1 MITLSVVVP
10 VYHNQPTLPELHARL
25 SATCHRAIG
34 DAYELICVDD
44 GSGDGSATVRRDL
57 ANRDPRV
64 RVVTLSRNFGSQAAI
79 MAGLAHATGS
89 HVAIIAADL
98 QEPPEIIAD
107 LWAACQNGAEIALA
121 TRSSRGDPWA
131 SRAFASVFYA
141 LLRRFAIPAM
151 PPGGFDC
158 FVATRRVGDLL
169 LAQARP
175 NLYLPGELL
184 WLGFTRAV
192 IPYDRHARPSG
203 RSMWTF
209 WKKARFLLDSFVAFS
224 YAPIRLTSTIGLAVA
239 LVGFAY
245 AAVILALRLTA
256 GFPIEGWASLAVIV
270 LVLGGVQLVVI
281 GTLGEYL
288 WRALD
293 LAQGR
298 PLYVVASVTNPATAR
313 PASSQDPSSRA
324 VTVRR

>member
-1 MITLSVVVP
+1 MAVLSIVVP
-10 VYHNQPTLPELHARL
+10 VYHNQDTLPELHARL
-25 SATCHRAIG
+25 AATC
-34 DAYELICVDD
+34 D
-44 GSGDGSATVRRDL
+44 GTTQIPFEIIYVNDGSADTSAKVLSSIAGMDER
-57 ANRDPRV
+57 A

-89 HVAIIAADL
+89 HVAMIAADL

-107 LWAACQNGAEIALA
+107 LWRACQNGAEIALA
-121 TRSSRGDPWA
+121 TRSTRGDPWP
-131 SRAFASVFYA
+131 SRLFADAFYR

-184 WLGFTRAV
+184 WLGFDRAI
-192 IPYDRHARPSG
+192 IPYDRLARPAG
-203 RSMWTF
+203 HSMWTF
-209 WKKARFLLDSFVAFS
+209 WKKVRFLLDSFVAFS
-224 YAPIRLTSTIGLAVA
+224 YAPIRLTSTIGLVVAVA
-239 LVGFAY
+239 GFLY
-245 AAVILALRLTA
+245 AAVILGLRLTT

-293 LAQGR
+293 LARAR
-298 PLYVVASVTNPATAR
+298 PLYIVSSVTNPANRGAIHRSHAGDT
-313 PASSQDPSSRA
+313 QHGTD
-324 VTVRR
+324 T

>member
-1 MITLSVVVP
+1 MARLSIVVP
-10 VYHNQPTLPELHARL
+10 VYHNQATLPELHTRL
-25 SATCHRAIG
+25 AATCGGTSRTVFEVI
-34 DAYELICVDD
+34 YVN
-44 GSGDGSATVRRDL
+44 DGSADNSAMVLSSISAADER
-57 ANRDPRV
+57 A

-79 MAGLAHATGS
+79 IAGLAHATGS
-89 HVAIIAADL
+89 HVAMIAADL

-107 LWAACQNGAEIALA
+107 LWRACQNGAEIALA
-121 TRSSRGDPWA
+121 TRSTRGDPWA
-131 SRAFASVFYA
+131 SRLFADVFYR

-184 WLGFTRAV
+184 WLGFDRV
-192 IPYDRHARPSG
+192 IVPYDRQARPSG
-203 RSMWTF
+203 QSMWTF
-209 WKKARFLLDSFVAFS
+209 WKKVRFLLDSFVSFS
-224 YAPIRLTSTIGLAVA
+224 YTPIRLTSAIGLVVAVA
-239 LVGFAY
+239 GFLY
-245 AAVILALRLTA
+245 AAIIFGLRITS

-293 LAQGR
+293 LARGR
-298 PLYVVASVTNPATAR
+298 PLYVVASVTNPANSDGGSE
-313 PASSQDPSSRA
+313 PVASPRDQGQA
-324 VTVRR
+324 

>member
-1 MITLSVVVP
+1 MVLSSI
-10 VYHNQPTLPELHARL
+10 
-25 SATCHRAIG
+25 SAADERA
-34 DAYELICVDD
+34 
-44 GSGDGSATVRRDL
+44 
-57 ANRDPRV
+57 

-79 MAGLAHATGS
+79 IAGLAHATGS
-89 HVAIIAADL
+89 HVAMIAADL

-107 LWAACQNGAEIALA
+107 LWRACQNGAEIALA
-121 TRSSRGDPWA
+121 TRSTRGDPWA
-131 SRAFASVFYA
+131 SRLFADVFYR

-184 WLGFTRAV
+184 WLGFDRV
-192 IPYDRHARPSG
+192 IVPYDRQARPSG
-203 RSMWTF
+203 QSMWTF
-209 WKKARFLLDSFVAFS
+209 WKKVRFLLDSFVSFS
-224 YAPIRLTSTIGLAVA
+224 YTPIRLTSAIGLVVAVA
-239 LVGFAY
+239 GFLY
-245 AAVILALRLTA
+245 AAIIFGLRITS

-293 LAQGR
+293 LARGR
-298 PLYVVASVTNPATAR
+298 PLYVVASVTNPA
-313 PASSQDPSSRA
+313 SSDGGSEPVDSPQDRGQA
-324 VTVRR
+324 